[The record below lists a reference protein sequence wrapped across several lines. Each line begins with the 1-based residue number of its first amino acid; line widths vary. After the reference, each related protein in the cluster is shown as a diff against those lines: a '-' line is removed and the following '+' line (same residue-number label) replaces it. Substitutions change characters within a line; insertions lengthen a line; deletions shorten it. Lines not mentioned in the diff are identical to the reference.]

1 MYTMTEAFV
10 YCWTDHKTSK
20 LYVGSHKGSTD
31 DGYVCSS
38 KYMMEEYRKRP
49 EDFTRQIVAEGRLDD
64 IRKLES
70 SILKSVKARLD
81 EQFYNK
87 HDNDGLYFDGWKKG
101 EFSDEHR
108 KNMSIAASKRK
119 RTKEHLENLHA
130 GRRNSKNSNEHNEA
144 IRKAIIGRS
153 MSQESIDKAKE
164 TRKRNNNTAAISSN
178 AGKASQKKR
187 KESGYYQSEEYKLI
201 CARGWQTRRNK
212 KEGFVNGD

>member
-108 KNMSIAASKRK
+108 KNMSIAASKRMKK
-119 RTKEHLENLHA
+119 RISKEHLTALHE
-130 GRRNSKNSNEHNEA
+130 GRRNSKNSEEHN
-144 IRKAIIGRS
+144 RKISEKNTGRKLSEESIVNARNTRKMNNDTSALASHAGKISMEKYKNDPERKKQHSERMKLWWAERKSSKIIG
-153 MSQESIDKAKE
+153 
-164 TRKRNNNTAAISSN
+164 
-178 AGKASQKKR
+178 G
-187 KESGYYQSEEYKLI
+187 
-201 CARGWQTRRNK
+201 
-212 KEGFVNGD
+212 